1 VALVLITAMRTIAT
15 GLVNIAYIEV
25 GQGDAILLRAPD
37 GFDSRQLC
45 TNYFT

>member
-1 VALVLITAMRTIAT
+1 VVLITAMRTIAT
-15 GLVNIAYIEV
+15 GPVNIAYIDV
-25 GQGDAILLRAPD
+25 GRGDAILLRASD